1 MCGMSQ
7 PPNNRS
13 SATPPARP
21 DASMSLL
28 THVMDH
34 GLDEGYAQATAQRR
48 ADGTAGLPR
57 TLKAKLGLAAGLVI
71 AAMVVTLG
79 AAQARVSAP
88 VLAKERQELIDRVK
102 RADEHADGVERDIER
117 LRGTV
122 ADRQRA
128 ALKQQ
133 GGGDEG
139 QLVGLLSGATEVRG
153 PGVKLVVDDAKGSS
167 SGGGGG
173 PRESAGFSDT
183 GRVRDR
189 DMQRI
194 VNGLWQSGA
203 EAVSINGQRLTA
215 LSAIRAAGDAIL
227 VDNKPLVPPY
237 EVLAIG
243 DKKRLG
249 PTFQNSADGQYLH
262 VLQESYGIRY
272 GLTAENDVRL
282 LYRREPDRTD
292 SYSRRAEEGCIV
304 IAVLGLVAGVVAGLL
319 VRPEVLGRGGA
330 LSADRR
336 GGGAGRGVRR
346 SARDAG
352 RHLRGQGLRGVV
364 PVERGGRRVD
374 RLPR

>member
-1 MCGMSQ
+1 MSQ

-34 GLDEGYAQATAQRR
+34 SLDEGYAEAAARNR

-57 TLKAKLGLAAGLVI
+57 TLKAKLALAAGLVV

-79 AAQARVSAP
+79 AAQARIAAP
-88 VLAKERQELIDRVK
+88 VLAKERQELIDRVE
-102 RADEHADGVERDIER
+102 RADAGANGLERDIER
-117 LRGTV
+117 LRTEV
-122 ADRQRA
+122 ADRQGA
-128 ALKQQ
+128 ALQQ
-133 GGGDEG
+133 HGGDQG
-139 QLVGLLSGATEVRG
+139 RLVALLSGATEVRG
-153 PGVKLVVDDAKGSS
+153 PGVKLVVDDAKGAAA
-167 SGGGGG
+167 GGGG

-194 VNGLWQSGA
+194 VNGLWQAGA

-237 EVLAIG
+237 EVLAVG

-249 PTFQNSADGQYLH
+249 TNFQDSVDGQYLH

-272 GLTAENDVRL
+272 TLSAVDEVKVPAASSLTVRTATAE
-282 LYRREPDRTD
+282 EPKK
-292 SYSRRAEEGCIV
+292 
-304 IAVLGLVAGVVAGLL
+304 
-319 VRPEVLGRGGA
+319 GA
-330 LSADRR
+330 S
-336 GGGAGRGVRR
+336 
-346 SARDAG
+346 
-352 RHLRGQGLRGVV
+352 
-364 PVERGGRRVD
+364 
-374 RLPR
+374 

>member
-34 GLDEGYAQATAQRR
+34 GLDEGYAEATARRR

-57 TLKAKLGLAAGLVI
+57 TLKAKLGLAGGLVL

-88 VLAKERQELIDRVK
+88 VLAKERQELIDRVQ
-102 RADEHADGVERDIER
+102 RADDHADGVERDIER

-133 GGGDEG
+133 GGGDQG

-249 PTFQNSADGQYLH
+249 TTFQDSADGQYLH

-282 LYRREPDRTD
+282 PAASSLTVRTAT
-292 SYSRRAEEGCIV
+292 AEE
-304 IAVLGLVAGVVAGLL
+304 
-319 VRPEVLGRGGA
+319 PKKGA
-330 LSADRR
+330 S
-336 GGGAGRGVRR
+336 
-346 SARDAG
+346 
-352 RHLRGQGLRGVV
+352 
-364 PVERGGRRVD
+364 
-374 RLPR
+374 